1 MRKLTGI
8 TLLAAGL
15 LAFAAGAADSGA
27 LTSSPGATERGKQ
40 LYMKHI
46 CYSCHGTV
54 GQGGGKAGPKL
65 APQPFPYDAFEN
77 QMRDPRNVMP
87 RYPEKF
93 VSSQDLADIYAYLAS
108 IPAGTKAGD
117 IPLLKK

>member
-1 MRKLTGI
+1 MKVSTGI
-8 TLLAAGL
+8 TVLAAFLLAPT
-15 LAFAAGAADSGA
+15 AGAADPDAPAGSA
-27 LTSSPGATERGKQ
+27 ERGKQ
-40 LYMKHI
+40 LYMKHV

-65 APQPFPYDAFEN
+65 APGPFPYAAFEN
-77 QMRDPRNVMP
+77 QMREPRNVMP

-93 VSSQDLADIYAYLAS
+93 VSAEEMADIYAYVAS
-108 IPAGTKAGD
+108 IPAGAKATD

>member
-8 TLLAAGL
+8 ALLSAVLLAPS
-15 LAFAAGAADSGA
+15 AGAADSAAMTGSA
-27 LTSSPGATERGKQ
+27 GATERGRQ

-65 APQPFPYDAFEN
+65 APEPFPYDAFEN
-77 QMRDPRNVMP
+77 QMREPRNVMP

-93 VSSQDLADIYAYLAS
+93 VSGQDMADIYAYIVS
-108 IPAGTKAGD
+108 IPAGPKAGE